1 MVNSIVF
8 WILAADIIFG
18 ALGVMVQ
25 KNVFRSALSLIM
37 CLVGVAGIF
46 IMLNA
51 DFLAGAQVLIYIG
64 AISVIIILAVML
76 TREYTIGNES
86 NRLILP
92 AAVICLLFFGLVAYF
107 MLRTNW
113 NVSSQ
118 APAEP
123 TTPLIGQQLFG
134 IDGYLLPLEI
144 TAVLILATI
153 LGSIVI
159 ARNKDK

>member
-1 MVNSIVF
+1 MVLDIIFYV
-8 WILAADIIFG
+8 LAADIIFG

-25 KNVFRSALSLIM
+25 RNIFRSALSLIM

-46 IMLNA
+46 IMLSA

-76 TREYTIGNES
+76 TREFTQGNES
-86 NRLILP
+86 NRLIIP
-92 AAVICLLFFGLVAYF
+92 AAVVAVLFFGLVTF
-107 MLRTNW
+107 FLLRTNW
-113 NVSSQ
+113 NISAAS
-118 APAEP
+118 PAEP
-123 TTPLIGQQLFG
+123 TTPLIGRQLF
-134 IDGYLLPLEI
+134 DLNGYLLPLEI